1 MKASK
6 QEESNSELP
15 RLAHCTPFLKHKQ
28 TDFRYNVSAFTIYY
42 RQTNKIN
49 PYPFYSETLCG

>member
-1 MKASK
+1 MLKKKKDGMIHSSLMKASK

-28 TDFRYNVSAFTIYY
+28 TDFSYNVSAFIIYY
-42 RQTNKIN
+42 RQIK
-49 PYPFYSETLCG
+49 